1 MEVFFKSCNFQVH
14 QSAQLHVA
22 LLVLSVQRLHVKMLT
37 HRNAQ
42 EGLALDHVMRA
53 IPKLELNVGNC
64 LRIKR
69 TILIPSLPVM
79 KKEPSLPQS
88 PAKQSKIGCFSW
100 QGVKECG
107 LDWLT
112 FWTKVI
118 TPGWM
123 VPSLTTQTG
132 TMASQTTGME
142 TSTVCTCA
150 VQMGSGM
157 TLSVKGWSLSSAR
170 KQRDHSKES

>member
-1 MEVFFKSCNFQVH
+1 MSSAPSFVRNCCITCFRWRKIQVLIYIWE
-14 QSAQLHVA
+14 SVS
-22 LLVLSVQRLHVKMLT
+22 LLSTLY
-37 HRNAQ
+37 
-42 EGLALDHVMRA
+42 
-53 IPKLELNVGNC
+53 IPKPKPSFGNSC

-69 TILIPSLPVM
+69 TILIPSLLAIV
-79 KKEPSLPQS
+79 KEPSLHQLPV
-88 PAKQSKIGCFSW
+88 KQSKILCFSW
-100 QGVKECG
+100 QGVKDCG
-107 LDWLT
+107 VDWQT
-112 FWTKVI
+112 FLTKVI
-118 TPGWM
+118 SPGWM